1 MIEVNRRGEVWVFA
15 EQERGGLSEVPL
27 ELLGKGRELADT
39 LGVPLA
45 AVLLAGHGG
54 EEMATRLGQYGA
66 DKVYLVEN
74 DLLAEYQTATYA
86 RVICELVQA
95 NAPQVVLYGASTL
108 GRDLAPTVASA
119 LRCGLTAD
127 CTDLQIGDHT
137 PPGRKELHKN
147 LLLQIRPAFGGSIH
161 RDDRQLTIA
170 GQMATVRE
178 GVMVMPQPDGR
189 RGTTVVRP
197 PASFNGF
204 RPPLRILESERREK
218 RVNLKAARVI
228 VAGGAGVGTRENFR
242 LIWELA
248 NCLGG
253 AVGASRAAI
262 DLGFVDKDNKVG
274 QTGTTVRPALYI
286 ACGISGSVQHRAGM
300 EESAKIL
307 AINTDRS
314 APIFSVAH
322 YGIVGDLR
330 VVIPKLVRA
339 IRGGARMEVCR
350 SPRRTA
356 HLARGCGR
364 LRGSD
369 GQLLPGQRGHPVSV
383 RARTCG
389 GWPRS

>member
-15 EQERGGLSEVPL
+15 EQERGVLSDVPL

-39 LGVPLA
+39 LNVPLA
-45 AVLLAGHGG
+45 AVLLTAGNG
-54 EEMATRLGQYGA
+54 EVLATRLGQYGA
-66 DKVYLVEN
+66 DKVYLVEDN
-74 DLLAEYQTATYA
+74 LLGQYQTGTYA
-86 RVICELVQA
+86 RVIHELVQA
-95 NAPQVVLYGASTL
+95 NAPQVVLYGATTL

-119 LRCGLTAD
+119 LKCGLTAD

-137 PPGRKELHKN
+137 PPGGKELHKN
-147 LLLQIRPAFGGSIH
+147 LLLQIRPAFGGSIIA
-161 RDDRQLTIA
+161 TIVNYERWP
-170 GQMATVRE
+170 QMATVRE
-178 GVMVMPQPDGR
+178 GVMVMPQPDGQR
-189 RGTTVVRP
+189 RAAVVRL

-218 RVNLKAARVI
+218 KVNLKAARVI

-253 AVGASRAAI
+253 AVGATRAAI
-262 DLGFVDKDNKVG
+262 DLGLVDKDHQVG

-286 ACGISGSVQHRAGM
+286 ACGISGAVQHRAGM

-330 VVIPKLVRA
+330 VVIPRLIRA
-339 IRGGARMEVCR
+339 IRGGSRVDG
-350 SPRRTA
+350 
-356 HLARGCGR
+356 LAEPLEKPGTPPLEIRG
-364 LRGSD
+364 
-369 GQLLPGQRGHPVSV
+369 
-383 RARTCG
+383 
-389 GWPRS
+389 